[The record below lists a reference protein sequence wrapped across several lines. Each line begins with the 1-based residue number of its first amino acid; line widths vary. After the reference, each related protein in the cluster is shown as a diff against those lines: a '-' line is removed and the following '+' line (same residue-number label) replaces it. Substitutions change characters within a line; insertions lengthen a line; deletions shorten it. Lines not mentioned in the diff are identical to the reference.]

1 MTTTTAA
8 RAAVDPRPAR
18 GTAGRRAVRVGLL
31 VVFLGGLLA
40 LGILAGGRAEAQEH
54 PDPGPL
60 TSSVADAGPD
70 AVPDAVPD
78 AEPDAVPDVVPE
90 GAASETA
97 ARKAVEP
104 TAEPTAEPVL
114 EPATEPV
121 VEPVVEPAV
130 DPVATA
136 ADRAAEQTADQT
148 AQQTAQQRAAAQQGQ
163 QAVRESTATA
173 PARVRD
179 AAAVGAGDA
188 GDAVERVAGEVRPL
202 VPDLPGLPPLLSVL
216 PVPGG
221 GPDTPGAPSPSA
233 PGTGRD
239 AEDGTTEPGDAAADT
254 SDGSAEH
261 EAGRGIPAPFSAP
274 ATAAAPDG
282 SGTPGAGHVQSPAP
296 TPAQDRAPF
305 DPCGDLARTA
315 TADVQGPR
323 GGDLHAVPAPGGPH
337 AALVRGAGLPATAAP
352 IPDRSGEILEFPG

>member
-40 LGILAGGRAEAQEH
+40 LGILAGGRAEAQER

-70 AVPDAVPD
+70 AG
-78 AEPDAVPDVVPE
+78 PDAVPDVVPE

-97 ARKAVEP
+97 ARKAV
-104 TAEPTAEPVL
+104 EPTAEPVL

-148 AQQTAQQRAAAQQGQ
+148 AQQTAQQQAAAQQGQ
-163 QAVRESTATA
+163 QDVRESTATA
-173 PARVRD
+173 PTRVRD
-179 AAAVGAGDA
+179 AVGAGDA

-282 SGTPGAGHVQSPAP
+282 SGTPGAGHVRSPAP

>member
-18 GTAGRRAVRVGLL
+18 GPAGRRAVRVGLL

-40 LGILAGGRAEAQEH
+40 LGILAGGRAEAQER

-60 TSSVADAGPD
+60 TSSVADA
-70 AVPDAVPD
+70 V
-78 AEPDAVPDVVPE
+78 PDAVPDVVPQ
-90 GAASETA
+90 GAAPESA
-97 ARKAVEP
+97 ARKAAEP
-104 TAEPTAEPVL
+104 PARPVAERSDESAMEPTAEPVL
-114 EPATEPV
+114 EPATK
-121 VEPVVEPAV
+121 PVVEPAV
-130 DPVATA
+130 DPAATA
-136 ADRAAEQTADQT
+136 ADRAAEQTAR
-148 AQQTAQQRAAAQQGQ
+148 QQAAAQHGQ
-163 QAVRESTATA
+163 QAVRESTA

-179 AAAVGAGDA
+179 AVGAGDA

-202 VPDLPGLPPLLSVL
+202 VPDVPGLPPLLSVL

-221 GPDTPGAPSPSA
+221 GPDTPGAPSPSV
-233 PGTGRD
+233 PGTGRG
-239 AEDGTTEPGDAAADT
+239 AEDGTTNPGDAPAGT
-254 SDGSAEH
+254 SDGSAER
-261 EAGRGIPAPFSAP
+261 EAGRSIRAPFSAP
-274 ATAAAPDG
+274 ATPAVADG
-282 SGTPGAGHVQSPAP
+282 SGTPGAGHVQSTAP

>member
-40 LGILAGGRAEAQEH
+40 LGILAGGRAEAQER

-60 TSSVADAGPD
+60 TAPVAER
-70 AVPDAVPD
+70 AVKP
-78 AEPDAVPDVVPE
+78 
-90 GAASETA
+90 AAN
-97 ARKAVEP
+97 
-104 TAEPTAEPVL
+104 
-114 EPATEPV
+114 
-121 VEPVVEPAV
+121 
-130 DPVATA
+130 PVATA
-136 ADRAAEQTADQT
+136 ADRAADRT
-148 AQQTAQQRAAAQQGQ
+148 AQQQTAAPQIQQAQQGQ
-163 QAVRESTATA
+163 QAVRESAA

-179 AAAVGAGDA
+179 AVVVATEEAEDAGDAGDA

-202 VPDLPGLPPLLSVL
+202 VPDPPGLPPLLSVL

-221 GPDTPGAPSPSA
+221 GPDAPGVPSPSV
-233 PGTGRD
+233 PGTGRGT
-239 AEDGTTEPGDAAADT
+239 EDGLVKPGDAAADT
-254 SDGSAEH
+254 SDGSAGR
-261 EAGRGIPAPFSAP
+261 EAGRGARAPFAAPESSEAP
-274 ATAAAPDG
+274 AVPDG
-282 SGTPGAGHVQSPAP
+282 SGTPGAGHVQRPAP

-305 DPCGDLARTA
+305 GPCGDLARTA
-315 TADVQGPR
+315 TADAQGPR

-352 IPDRSGEILEFPG
+352 IPDRSGEILAFPG

>member
-18 GTAGRRAVRVGLL
+18 GTAGRRAVQVGLL

-40 LGILAGGRAEAQEH
+40 LGILAGGRAEAQER

-60 TSSVADAGPD
+60 TSSVADAVPED
-70 AVPDAVPD
+70 AATEAAAREA
-78 AEPDAVPDVVPE
+78 AEPSARPVAE
-90 GAASETA
+90 RAA
-97 ARKAVEP
+97 
-104 TAEPTAEPVL
+104 
-114 EPATEPV
+114 
-121 VEPVVEPAV
+121 
-130 DPVATA
+130 DPVAPA
-136 ADRAAEQTADQT
+136 VDRAAERTAH
-148 AQQTAQQRAAAQQGQ
+148 QQTAAPQVQQARQGQ
-163 QAVRESTATA
+163 QAVRESAA

-179 AAAVGAGDA
+179 AVVVATEDAGDT

-202 VPDLPGLPPLLSVL
+202 VPDLPGLLPLLSVL

-221 GPDTPGAPSPSA
+221 GSDAPGAPSPSV
-233 PGTGRD
+233 PGAGRG
-239 AEDGTTEPGDAAADT
+239 AEDGTAKPGDAAAGA
-254 SDGSAEH
+254 SDESAGR
-261 EAGRGIPAPFSAP
+261 EAGRGARAPFSAP
-274 ATAAAPDG
+274 ETPAVPDG

-305 DPCGDLARTA
+305 GPCGDLARTA

-352 IPDRSGEILEFPG
+352 IPDRSGEILAFPG

>member
-40 LGILAGGRAEAQEH
+40 LGILAGGRAEAQER

-60 TSSVADAGPD
+60 TSSVADAVPDAGPD
-70 AVPDAVPD
+70 AG
-78 AEPDAVPDVVPE
+78 PDAVPDVVPE

-104 TAEPTAEPVL
+104 AIEPTAEPVL
-114 EPATEPV
+114 EPAT
-121 VEPVVEPAV
+121 EPVVEPAV

-148 AQQTAQQRAAAQQGQ
+148 AQQRAAAQQGQ
-163 QAVRESTATA
+163 QAVRESTATV

-282 SGTPGAGHVQSPAP
+282 SGTPGAGHVRSPAP

-337 AALVRGAGLPATAAP
+337 AALVRGAGLLATAAP
-352 IPDRSGEILEFPG
+352 MPDRSGEILEFPG

>member
-1 MTTTTAA
+1 MTTAA

-40 LGILAGGRAEAQEH
+40 LGILAGGRAEAQER

-60 TSSVADAGPD
+60 TSSVTD
-70 AVPDAVPD
+70 AVPDAVP
-78 AEPDAVPDVVPE
+78 E
-90 GAASETA
+90 GAASGTA

-104 TAEPTAEPVL
+104 AIEPTAEPAAEPVL
-114 EPATEPV
+114 EPAT
-121 VEPVVEPAV
+121 EPVVEPAV

-148 AQQTAQQRAAAQQGQ
+148 AQQAAQQRAAAQQGQ
-163 QAVRESTATA
+163 QAVRESTAPT
-173 PARVRD
+173 RVRD
-179 AAAVGAGDA
+179 AAAVGA

-221 GPDTPGAPSPSA
+221 GPDTPGAPSPSV
-233 PGTGRD
+233 PGTGRG

-254 SDGSAEH
+254 SDGSAER
-261 EAGRGIPAPFSAP
+261 EAGRGIPAPFSGP
-274 ATAAAPDG
+274 ATPAAPDG
-282 SGTPGAGHVQSPAP
+282 SGTPGAGHVRSPAP

-323 GGDLHAVPAPGGPH
+323 GGDLTY
-337 AALVRGAGLPATAAP
+337 LT
-352 IPDRSGEILEFPG
+352 IFSGT

>member
-18 GTAGRRAVRVGLL
+18 GAAGRRAVRVGLL

-40 LGILAGGRAEAQEH
+40 LGILAGGRAEAQER

-60 TSSVADAGPD
+60 TSSVADA
-70 AVPDAVPD
+70 V
-78 AEPDAVPDVVPE
+78 PDAVPDVVPE
-90 GAASETA
+90 SAASETA

-104 TAEPTAEPVL
+104 AIEPTAEPTAEPFL
-114 EPATEPV
+114 EPATE
-121 VEPVVEPAV
+121 
-130 DPVATA
+130 
-136 ADRAAEQTADQT
+136 QT

-163 QAVRESTATA
+163 QAVRESTA

-179 AAAVGAGDA
+179 AAAVGTGDA

-221 GPDTPGAPSPSA
+221 GPDTPGAPSPSV

-239 AEDGTTEPGDAAADT
+239 AGDGTTEPGDAAADT

-274 ATAAAPDG
+274 ATPAAPDG
-282 SGTPGAGHVQSPAP
+282 SGTPGAGHVRSPAP

-337 AALVRGAGLPATAAP
+337 AALVRGAGLPAAAAP

>member
-40 LGILAGGRAEAQEH
+40 LGILAGGRAEAQER

-60 TSSVADAGPD
+60 TSSVADAVPDAGPD
-70 AVPDAVPD
+70 AGPDA
-78 AEPDAVPDVVPE
+78 VPE

-104 TAEPTAEPVL
+104 AIEPTAEPTAEPFL
-114 EPATEPV
+114 EPATE
-121 VEPVVEPAV
+121 
-130 DPVATA
+130 
-136 ADRAAEQTADQT
+136 QT

-163 QAVRESTATA
+163 QAVRESTA

-221 GPDTPGAPSPSA
+221 GPDTPGAPSPSE

-239 AEDGTTEPGDAAADT
+239 AEDGTTEPGGAAADT
-254 SDGSAEH
+254 SDGPAEH
-261 EAGRGIPAPFSAP
+261 EAGRGIPAPFSGP
-274 ATAAAPDG
+274 ATPAAPDG
-282 SGTPGAGHVQSPAP
+282 SGTPGAGHVRSPAP

>member
-18 GTAGRRAVRVGLL
+18 GTAGRRAVQVGLL

-40 LGILAGGRAEAQEH
+40 LGILAGGRAEAQER

-60 TSSVADAGPD
+60 TSSVADA
-70 AVPDAVPD
+70 VPDV
-78 AEPDAVPDVVPE
+78 VPDVVPE
-90 GAASETA
+90 DAAPEAA
-97 ARKAVEP
+97 AREA
-104 TAEPTAEPVL
+104 AEPSARPVAER
-114 EPATEPV
+114 A
-121 VEPVVEPAV
+121 A

-136 ADRAAEQTADQT
+136 VERAAERTAH
-148 AQQTAQQRAAAQQGQ
+148 QQTAAPQVQQAQQGQ
-163 QAVRESTATA
+163 QAVRESAA

-179 AAAVGAGDA
+179 AVVVATEDAGDTD
-188 GDAVERVAGEVRPL
+188 DAVERVAGEVRPL
-202 VPDLPGLPPLLSVL
+202 VPDLPGLLPLLSVL

-221 GPDTPGAPSPSA
+221 SDAPGAPSPSV
-233 PGTGRD
+233 PGTGRG
-239 AEDGTTEPGDAAADT
+239 AEDGAAKPGDAAAGT
-254 SDGSAEH
+254 SDESAGR
-261 EAGRGIPAPFSAP
+261 EAGRGARAPFSAP
-274 ATAAAPDG
+274 ETPAVPGG

-305 DPCGDLARTA
+305 GPCGDLARTA

-352 IPDRSGEILEFPG
+352 IPDRSGEILAFPG

>member
-40 LGILAGGRAEAQEH
+40 LGILAGGRAEAQER

-60 TSSVADAGPD
+60 TSSVADA
-70 AVPDAVPD
+70 V
-78 AEPDAVPDVVPE
+78 PDAVPDVVPE

-104 TAEPTAEPVL
+104 AIEPTAEPAAEPVL
-114 EPATEPV
+114 EPAT
-121 VEPVVEPAV
+121 EPVVEPAV

-148 AQQTAQQRAAAQQGQ
+148 AQQRAAAQQGQ
-163 QAVRESTATA
+163 QAVRESTAPT
-173 PARVRD
+173 RVRD

-221 GPDTPGAPSPSA
+221 GPDTPGAPSPSV

-239 AEDGTTEPGDAAADT
+239 AGDGTTEPGDAAVDT
-254 SDGSAEH
+254 SDGSAER
-261 EAGRGIPAPFSAP
+261 EAGRGIPAPFSGP
-274 ATAAAPDG
+274 ATPAAPDG